1 MNRKDRIY
9 MKMLVDAIVDTTFDC
24 LKMLPFLFV
33 AFILIEALEHYSS
46 DFTAKALAKVGRAG
60 PVVGAVAGCVPQCG
74 FSVMA
79 ANLYAGGIISVGTL
93 LSVFIATSDEAILI
107 IMSNPERIREVGI
120 LLAAKVII
128 AVTAG
133 YIIDIF
139 FQNQLATVK
148 ESGNL
153 CKDCGCD
160 EEDAGIWKPAWHHT
174 IRIFIY
180 LFIFTGI
187 LNLCIEIFGIEQ
199 LSKFLLG
206 NTIFQPVIAAIIGL
220 IPNCAASVILTQ
232 LYLNGAISFASVIA
246 GLCTGAG
253 IGLVVLFKMNR
264 NKRENLKIVGV
275 LFLVAVAAGMI
286 IAWVAGS

>member
-1 MNRKDRIY
+1 
-9 MKMLVDAIVDTTFDC
+9 MLVDAIVDTTFDC

-60 PVVGAVAGCVPQCG
+60 PVVGALAGCVPQCG
-74 FSVMA
+74 LSVMA

>member
-1 MNRKDRIY
+1 
-9 MKMLVDAIVDTTFDC
+9 MLVDAVMDTTFDC
-24 LKMLPFLFV
+24 LKMLPFV

-46 DFTAKALAKVGRAG
+46 DFTAKALAKVGKAG

-93 LSVFIATSDEAILI
+93 LSVFIATSDEAVLI
-107 IMSNPERIREVGI
+107 IMSNPERIREVGV
-120 LLAAKVII
+120 LLVAKVII

-139 FQNQLATVK
+139 FRNQIATVK

-253 IGLVVLFKMNR
+253 VGLVVLFKMNR
-264 NKRENLKIVGV
+264 NRRENLKIVGV

-286 IAWVAGS
+286 IAGVAGR

>member
-93 LSVFIATSDEAILI
+93 LSVFISTSDEAILI

>member
-1 MNRKDRIY
+1 
-9 MKMLVDAIVDTTFDC
+9 MLVDAIVDTTFDC

-160 EEDAGIWKPAWHHT
+160 EEDAGILKPAWHHT

>member
-1 MNRKDRIY
+1 
-9 MKMLVDAIVDTTFDC
+9 MLVDAVMDTTFDC

-46 DFTAKALAKVGRAG
+46 DFTAKALAKVGKAG

-79 ANLYAGGIISVGTL
+79 ANLYAGGIISVGPL
-93 LSVFIATSDEAILI
+93 LSVFIATSDEAVLI
-107 IMSNPERIREVGI
+107 IMSNPERIREVGV

-139 FQNQLATVK
+139 FRNQIATVK

-253 IGLVVLFKMNR
+253 VGLVVLFKMNR
-264 NKRENLKIVGV
+264 NRRENLKIVGV

-286 IAWVAGS
+286 IAGVAGR

>member
-1 MNRKDRIY
+1 
-9 MKMLVDAIVDTTFDC
+9 MKMLVDAVMDTTFDC

-46 DFTAKALAKVGRAG
+46 DFTAKALAKVGKAG

-93 LSVFIATSDEAILI
+93 LSVFIATSDEAVLI
-107 IMSNPERIREVGI
+107 IMSNPERIREVGV

-139 FQNQLATVK
+139 FRNQIATVK

-253 IGLVVLFKMNR
+253 VGLVVLFKMNR
-264 NKRENLKIVGV
+264 NRRENLKIVGV

-286 IAWVAGS
+286 IAGVAGR

>member
-1 MNRKDRIY
+1 
-9 MKMLVDAIVDTTFDC
+9 MKMLVDAVMDTTFDC
-24 LKMLPFLFV
+24 LKMLPFLLV

-46 DFTAKALAKVGRAG
+46 DFTAKALAKVGKAG

-93 LSVFIATSDEAILI
+93 LSVFIATSDEAVLI
-107 IMSNPERIREVGI
+107 IMSNPERIREVGV

-139 FQNQLATVK
+139 FRNQIATVK

-253 IGLVVLFKMNR
+253 VGLVVLFKMNR
-264 NKRENLKIVGV
+264 NRRENLKIVGV

-286 IAWVAGS
+286 IAGVAGR

>member
-1 MNRKDRIY
+1 
-9 MKMLVDAIVDTTFDC
+9 MKMLVDAVMDTTFDC

-46 DFTAKALAKVGRAG
+46 DFTAKALAKVGKAG

-93 LSVFIATSDEAILI
+93 LSVFIATTDEAVLI
-107 IMSNPERIREVGI
+107 IMSNPERIREVGV

-139 FQNQLATVK
+139 FRNQIATVK

-253 IGLVVLFKMNR
+253 VGLVVLFKMNR
-264 NKRENLKIVGV
+264 NRRENLKIVGV

-286 IAWVAGS
+286 IAGVAGR

>member
-1 MNRKDRIY
+1 M
-9 MKMLVDAIVDTTFDC
+9 DTTFDC

-46 DFTAKALAKVGRAG
+46 DFTAKALAKVGKAG

-93 LSVFIATSDEAILI
+93 LSVFIATSDEAVLI
-107 IMSNPERIREVGI
+107 IMSNPERIREVGV

-139 FQNQLATVK
+139 FRNQIATVK

-180 LFIFTGI
+180 IFIFTGI

-253 IGLVVLFKMNR
+253 VGLVVLFKMNR
-264 NKRENLKIVGV
+264 NRRENLKIVGV

-286 IAWVAGS
+286 IAGVAGR

>member
-1 MNRKDRIY
+1 
-9 MKMLVDAIVDTTFDC
+9 MKMLVDAVMDTTFDC

-46 DFTAKALAKVGRAG
+46 DFTAKALAKVGKAG

-79 ANLYAGGIISVGTL
+79 ANLYAGGIISVGTR
-93 LSVFIATSDEAILI
+93 LSVFIATSDEAVLI
-107 IMSNPERIREVGI
+107 IMSNPERIREVGV

-139 FQNQLATVK
+139 FRNQIATVK

-206 NTIFQPVIAAIIGL
+206 NTIFQPVITAIIGL

-253 IGLVVLFKMNR
+253 VGLVVLFKMNR
-264 NKRENLKIVGV
+264 NRRENLKIVGV

-286 IAWVAGS
+286 IAGVAGR

>member
-1 MNRKDRIY
+1 
-9 MKMLVDAIVDTTFDC
+9 
-24 LKMLPFLFV
+24 
-33 AFILIEALEHYSS
+33 
-46 DFTAKALAKVGRAG
+46 
-60 PVVGAVAGCVPQCG
+60 
-74 FSVMA
+74 MA

-93 LSVFIATSDEAILI
+93 LSVFIATSDEAVLI
-107 IMSNPERIREVGI
+107 IMSNPERIREVGV
-120 LLAAKVII
+120 LLVAKVII

-139 FQNQLATVK
+139 FRNQIATVK

-253 IGLVVLFKMNR
+253 VGLVVLFKMNR
-264 NKRENLKIVGV
+264 NRRENLKIVGV

-286 IAWVAGS
+286 IAGVAGR

>member
-1 MNRKDRIY
+1 
-9 MKMLVDAIVDTTFDC
+9 MLVDAVMDTTFDC

-46 DFTAKALAKVGRAG
+46 DFTAKALAKVGKAG

-93 LSVFIATSDEAILI
+93 LSVFIATSDEAVLI
-107 IMSNPERIREVGI
+107 IMSNPERIREVGV
-120 LLAAKVII
+120 LLVAKVII

-139 FQNQLATVK
+139 FRNQIATVK
-148 ESGNL
+148 ERGNL

-187 LNLCIEIFGIEQ
+187 LNLCIEVFGIEQ

-206 NTIFQPVIAAIIGL
+206 NTIFQPVIAAVIGL

-253 IGLVVLFKMNR
+253 VGLVVLFKMNR
-264 NKRENLKIVGV
+264 NRRENLKIVGV

-286 IAWVAGS
+286 IAGVAGR

>member
-1 MNRKDRIY
+1 
-9 MKMLVDAIVDTTFDC
+9 MLVDAVMDTTFDC
-24 LKMLPFLFV
+24 LKMLPFLFA

-46 DFTAKALAKVGRAG
+46 DFTAKALAKVGKAG

-93 LSVFIATSDEAILI
+93 LSVFIATSDEAVLI
-107 IMSNPERIREVGI
+107 IMSNPERIREVGV
-120 LLAAKVII
+120 LLVAKVII

-139 FQNQLATVK
+139 FRNQIATVK

-253 IGLVVLFKMNR
+253 VGLVVLFKMNR
-264 NKRENLKIVGV
+264 NRRENLKIVGV

-286 IAWVAGS
+286 IAGVAGR

>member
-1 MNRKDRIY
+1 
-9 MKMLVDAIVDTTFDC
+9 MLVDAIVDTTFDC

-187 LNLCIEIFGIEQ
+187 LNLCIEIFGIEL

>member
-1 MNRKDRIY
+1 M
-9 MKMLVDAIVDTTFDC
+9 DTTFDC

-139 FQNQLATVK
+139 FRNQLATVK

>member
-1 MNRKDRIY
+1 
-9 MKMLVDAIVDTTFDC
+9 MLVDAVMDTTFDC

-46 DFTAKALAKVGRAG
+46 DFTAKALAKVGKAG

-93 LSVFIATSDEAILI
+93 LSVFIATSDEAVLI
-107 IMSNPERIREVGI
+107 IMSNPERIREVGV

-139 FQNQLATVK
+139 FRNQIATVK

-174 IRIFIY
+174 IRICIY

-253 IGLVVLFKMNR
+253 VGLVVLFKMNR
-264 NKRENLKIVGV
+264 NRRENLKIVGV

-286 IAWVAGS
+286 IAGVAGR

>member
-1 MNRKDRIY
+1 
-9 MKMLVDAIVDTTFDC
+9 MLVDAVMDTTFDC

-46 DFTAKALAKVGRAG
+46 DFTAKALAKVGKAG

-107 IMSNPERIREVGI
+107 IMSNPERIREVGV

-139 FQNQLATVK
+139 FRNQIATVK
-148 ESGNL
+148 ERGNL

-187 LNLCIEIFGIEQ
+187 LNLCIEVFGIEQ

-206 NTIFQPVIAAIIGL
+206 NTIFQPVIAAVIGL

-253 IGLVVLFKMNR
+253 VGLVVLFKMNR
-264 NKRENLKIVGV
+264 NRRENLKIVGV

-286 IAWVAGS
+286 IAGVAGR

>member
-1 MNRKDRIY
+1 
-9 MKMLVDAIVDTTFDC
+9 MKMLVDAVMDTTFDC

-46 DFTAKALAKVGRAG
+46 DFTAKALAKVGKAG

-107 IMSNPERIREVGI
+107 IMSNPERIREVGV
-120 LLAAKVII
+120 LLVAKVII

-139 FQNQLATVK
+139 FRNQIATVK

-253 IGLVVLFKMNR
+253 VGLVVLFKMNR
-264 NKRENLKIVGV
+264 NRRENLKIVGV

-286 IAWVAGS
+286 IAGVAGR

>member
-1 MNRKDRIY
+1 
-9 MKMLVDAIVDTTFDC
+9 MLVDAIVDTTFDC

-46 DFTAKALAKVGRAG
+46 DFTAKGLAKVGRAG

-139 FQNQLATVK
+139 FRNQLATVK

>member
-1 MNRKDRIY
+1 
-9 MKMLVDAIVDTTFDC
+9 MLVDAVMDTTFDC

-46 DFTAKALAKVGRAG
+46 DFTAKALAKVGKAG

-107 IMSNPERIREVGI
+107 IMSNPERIREVGV

-139 FQNQLATVK
+139 FRNQIASVK
-148 ESGNL
+148 ERGNL

-187 LNLCIEIFGIEQ
+187 LNLCIEVFGIEQ

-206 NTIFQPVIAAIIGL
+206 NTIFQPVIAAVIGL

-253 IGLVVLFKMNR
+253 VGLVVLFKMNR
-264 NKRENLKIVGV
+264 NRRENLKIVGV

-286 IAWVAGS
+286 IAGVAGR

>member
-1 MNRKDRIY
+1 
-9 MKMLVDAIVDTTFDC
+9 MLVDAIVDTTFDC

-139 FQNQLATVK
+139 FRNQIATVK

>member
-1 MNRKDRIY
+1 
-9 MKMLVDAIVDTTFDC
+9 MLVDAVMDTTFDC

-46 DFTAKALAKVGRAG
+46 DFTAKALAKVGKAG

-93 LSVFIATSDEAILI
+93 LSVFIATSDEAVLI
-107 IMSNPERIREVGI
+107 IMSNPERIREEGV

-139 FQNQLATVK
+139 FRNQIATVK

-253 IGLVVLFKMNR
+253 VGLVVLFKMNR
-264 NKRENLKIVGV
+264 NRRENLKIVGV

-286 IAWVAGS
+286 IAGVAGR

>member
-1 MNRKDRIY
+1 
-9 MKMLVDAIVDTTFDC
+9 MLVDAIVDTTFDC

-93 LSVFIATSDEAILI
+93 LSVFITTSDEAILI